1 MENLIVSFFLIIYII
16 SLVKVIIDNVLN
28 KEKIKLLTKKVSILR
43 DIVDAR
49 DEFNK
54 LVNVKENLIS
64 IEEFLIWDVINKL
77 IKTNEITKEKI
88 LEIMINYNLDFKKED
103 VKQINFSTFVSITT
117 ELYNLL
123 SLVDLNTIEENYSC
137 HLKNVNSP
145 KKRNK
150 KK

>member
-88 LEIMINYNLDFKKED
+88 LEIMINYNLDVKKED

-145 KKRNK
+145 KKTK
-150 KK
+150 

>member
-1 MENLIVSFFLIIYII
+1 MENFIVYFFLIINVTC
-16 SLVKVIIDNVLN
+16 LVKVFIDNVLI
-28 KEKIKLLTKKVSILR
+28 KKKIKLLTKKVNILR

-64 IEEFLIWDVINKL
+64 IEEFLNWDVIYKL

-88 LEIMINYNLDFKKED
+88 LEIIINYNLDLKKKN
-103 VKQINFSTFVSITT
+103 VKQINFSSFVSIMN

-123 SLVDLNTIEENYSC
+123 SLVDLNSIEENYSC
-137 HLKNVNSP
+137 HFKNVNSP
-145 KKRNK
+145 KKSK
-150 KK
+150 